1 LTTQRYKIIIAT
13 ITFAKECNIVR
24 TSMQKRNKLIPPGPR
39 ALREKGKFQKK
50 SSEIVS
56 GSHNHKMKEPKGF
69 AGRLMLNRHI
79 VMLVLLILVVTF
91 LVFSRSLGN
100 DILTGWD
107 DGSYVTHSDV
117 ANFGQGSGASIFSNF
132 HLGMYQPIAVLSF
145 AYNKMIGGSSPASYI
160 LVNILLHLLNTWLV
174 FKLMLKWLNR
184 FEPAY
189 IVALLFALHPMHV
202 EGVVW
207 ISTRSSLLYSAFF
220 LAGLIQYDKYLETAK
235 RKHYFLTIMWAILA
249 LFSKSMAATLPLA
262 LLLVDYLRN
271 RSFKMSVLIEKIP
284 FFILSVIF
292 GIIAIKASTSF
303 GHITGLE
310 KDFGIFERIVL
321 VLYGVSFYLIK
332 LVLPV
337 NLSAI
342 YAFPEKVD
350 GLFPIWV
357 YGSLIALVVA
367 AWVIWKNKENRR
379 IFIFGGLFFL
389 ATIGMVLPLFWSRI
403 FITADRYTYIPYL
416 GLFIIVAIAL
426 TRLWDGRNNLK
437 VSTRNTVYTAV
448 ILSLLLLVSATWNR
462 IKYWKDVPTLLNQVI
477 DNQRSHADMAHGY
490 FYLGNYYDALGNDE
504 EAVKNYSLSISRNDD
519 YLLAYNNRG
528 IIRGKQMNMNAA
540 IADFTKAIT
549 VNPDYAESYYN
560 RGIAHFQQQN
570 QVQAC
575 ADWTKALQLGFKEAD
590 KVLSQYCR

>member
-1 LTTQRYKIIIAT
+1 
-13 ITFAKECNIVR
+13 
-24 TSMQKRNKLIPPGPR
+24 MQNRNNLSPGASN
-39 ALREKGKFQKK
+39 ALRDKRSFQKK
-50 SSEIVS
+50 SFGAVPGKQRLDI
-56 GSHNHKMKEPKGF
+56 KDKPGF
-69 AGRLMLNRHI
+69 TDQLELNQRMLML
-79 VMLVLLILVVTF
+79 VTLLIVVTF

-100 DILTGWD
+100 EILNGWD
-107 DGSYVTHSDV
+107 DGVYITHTDV
-117 ANFGQGSGASIFSNF
+117 VNFGQGSGASIFSNF
-132 HLGMYQPIAVLSF
+132 HLGMYQPLSVLSF
-145 AYNKMIGGSSPASYI
+145 AYNKMIGGSSPASFI
-160 LVNILLHLLNTWLV
+160 LVNILLHLLNIWLV
-174 FKLMLKWLNR
+174 FKLMLKWVKR
-184 FEPAY
+184 FETAF

-220 LAGLIQYDKYLETAK
+220 LAGLKQYDKYLETAK

-249 LFSKSMAATLPLA
+249 LFSKSMAATFPLV
-262 LLLVDYLRN
+262 LLLADYLRN
-271 RSFKMSVLIEKIP
+271 RSFKLNLLIEKIP

-292 GIIAIKASTSF
+292 GIVAIKASASF
-303 GHITGLE
+303 GHITGIE
-310 KDFGIFERIVL
+310 KDYGIIERIVL
-321 VLYGVSFYLIK
+321 ILYGLSFYLIK

-357 YGSLIALVVA
+357 YGSLIALAGV

-379 IFIFGGLFFL
+379 IFTFGGLFFL

-437 VSTRNTVYTAV
+437 ISTRNTVYTAA
-448 ILSLLLLVSATWNR
+448 ILSLILLISATWNR

-477 DNQRSHADMAHGY
+477 DNQRSNADMAHGY

-519 YLLAYNNRG
+519 YLLAFNNRG
-528 IIRGKQMNMNAA
+528 IIRGKQMNSNAA
-540 IADFTKAIT
+540 IADFTKAVTI
-549 VNPDYAESYYN
+549 NPDYAESYYN
-560 RGIAHFQQQN
+560 RGIAYFQQQN
-570 QVQAC
+570 QDQAC
-575 ADWTKALQLGFKEAD
+575 ADWNKAALLGFKEAD
-590 KVLSQYCR
+590 KLLSQYCK